1 MKKQAEELITSA
13 RPRRSIEQNNRNYLK
28 ENKPHVYKKI
38 LQSKDK
44 INRGESIPIIQFQY
58 NYLCNFTCEHCSI
71 EPFQTTKKQRTERE
85 GWNVDKVR
93 DLSRQADEM
102 GLFRFVITG
111 GEPLIFRDID
121 QLIKAIDPQK
131 HYINIDTNGWFL
143 DYERAKHLKNL
154 GVDRI
159 QLSIDSLD
167 AESHDAFRQ
176 KKNSHERCLR
186 AIDAVHDA
194 GLQLFVQT
202 VVTKSRVRSQEL
214 IDFIEYMNERNAAV
228 FITFAKQVGEW
239 QGKEE
244 ILVDKDDMRYID
256 KLEKKYNLFTHIS
269 PSYDFNMRCI
279 ATKGIISVTQ
289 FGDVLP
295 CPYIHTS
302 IGNVFK
308 EPLKDVIQ
316 RGLDIKWFGE
326 WKETCLIAEDK
337 EFISEFVDKKID
349 GKELPVPCEE
359 VFTYKDKTR
368 EELRYHKNPRLHKEE
383 DLFVNPTYV

>member
-1 MKKQAEELITSA
+1 MEKQARELTPEELK
-13 RPRRSIEQNNRNYLK
+13 NRNYLK

-38 LQSKDK
+38 LQAKDK
-44 INRGESIPIIQFQY
+44 ISKGEPVPIIQFQY
-58 NYLCNFTCEHCSI
+58 NYQCNFTCEHCSI
-71 EPFQTTKKQRTERE
+71 EPFQTTKTQREIKE

-93 DLSRQADEM
+93 SLSRQADEL

-111 GEPLIFRDID
+111 GEPLIFKDLD
-121 QLIKAIDPQK
+121 QLIEAIDPKK

-143 DYERAKHLKNL
+143 DYEKARHLKDI

-167 AESHDAFRQ
+167 GKGHDDFRQ
-176 KKNSHERCLR
+176 KKGSHERCLR
-186 AIDAVHDA
+186 AIDAISDA
-194 GLQLFVQT
+194 GLQIFVQT
-202 VVTKSRVRSQEL
+202 VVTKDRVRSQEF
-214 IDFIEYMNERNAAV
+214 IDFVEYLNERNVGV
-228 FITFAKQVGEW
+228 FITYAKQVGEW
-239 QGKEE
+239 QGKED

-256 KLEKKYNLFTHIS
+256 RLEKKYDLFTHIS
-269 PSYDFNMRCI
+269 PSYELNMRCI
-279 ATKGIISVTQ
+279 ATKGMISVTQ

-308 EPLKDVIQ
+308 EPLKNVIQ

-326 WKETCLIAEDK
+326 WKETCLIAEDE

-359 VFTYKDKTR
+359 VFSDKDKTR
-368 EELRYHKNPRLHKEE
+368 EKLRYHKNPRLHKKE
-383 DLFVNPTYV
+383 DLFVNPTFI